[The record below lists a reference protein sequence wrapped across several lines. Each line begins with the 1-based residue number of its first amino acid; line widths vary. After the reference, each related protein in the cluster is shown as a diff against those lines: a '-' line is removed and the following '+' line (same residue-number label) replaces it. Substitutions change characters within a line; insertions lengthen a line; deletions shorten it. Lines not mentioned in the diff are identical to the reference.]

1 VTYYICQLLLND
13 DAFFV
18 LWYGNE
24 SNGVKMEKGQL
35 VYAHSIPPLLH
46 YGELKNLGVDSSSIA
61 QHDFFDFN
69 EIEGWLNRPKA
80 SINCEY
86 FLNLWNILVD
96 TIASQNNPS
105 LFLDLAEGE
114 NGVFIYNQLFWG
126 ANLPDYTPPG
136 KVHIPDWK
144 AEDISSL
151 QTLFKV
157 GLKEL
162 KDIIQNG
169 IEMR

>member
-1 VTYYICQLLLND
+1 MTYYICQLLLND

-24 SNGVKMEKGQL
+24 INGVKMEEGQL
-35 VYAHSIPPLLH
+35 VYALSIPPLLH
-46 YGELKNLGVDSSSIA
+46 YGELKNLGIDSNSIT
-61 QHDFFDFN
+61 QYELFDFN
-69 EIEGWLNRPKA
+69 DIENWLNRPNA
-80 SINCEY
+80 SIRCEY

-96 TIASQNNPS
+96 TIASQNNHS
-105 LFLDLAEGE
+105 LFLDLAEDE
-114 NGVFIYNQLFWG
+114 NGISIYNKLFWG

-136 KVHIPDWK
+136 KVHIPDWQP
-144 AEDISSL
+144 EDISSL
-151 QTLFKV
+151 QNLFKI

-162 KDIIQNG
+162 SDIIQNG